1 MKYFKDHFKEL
12 ISASKGGRP
21 MGIYSICSI
30 NRFVLKEALKYSLS
44 KNGIVLIESTCNQV
58 NQFGGY
64 TGMLPVDFREY
75 VLSIASETGFPKK
88 RVIVGG
94 DHIGPFPFR
103 NESSSIAM
111 EKARGLIKNCVEAGY
126 KKIHIDASMPLK
138 GDRNG
143 EDGRLDKEIIAARCA
158 DLAKS
163 AEDAFKKTG
172 AENRDA
178 PVYVIGTDIPSPG
191 GSDEVN
197 KGRRVTTV
205 EDLEETVSLTRKH
218 FSSRGLESVWERV
231 IAVVVQPGVEH
242 GDHIIIDYSREDA
255 RELSKTI
262 KSYENLV
269 FEAHTTDYQTREN
282 LKKMVEDGFFILK
295 IGPSLTNAL
304 KEAVFLLSYIEEEI
318 FDNSRPG
325 LSNLRNVLEEAMLEN
340 PTYWKSYYTGSGEK
354 IRIARKYSFFDR
366 SRYYWGDN
374 KVKESLDRLLKN
386 LGSVEIPLSII
397 GQFFPIQYK
406 KIREGLIKPDPVS
419 LIEDRISN
427 VFDDYSYAVE

>member
-1 MKYFKDHFKEL
+1 MLNIKNYFKNL
-12 ISASKGGRP
+12 IKNQKGENPRGL
-21 MGIYSICSI
+21 YSICST
-30 NRFVLKEALKYSLS
+30 NKYVLEAAFEKAKEFNDY
-44 KNGIVLIESTCNQV
+44 ILIESTCNQV

-64 TGMLPVDFREY
+64 TGMKPVDFREY

-111 EKARGLIKNCVEAGY
+111 EKARGLIKSYIEAGY

-143 EDGRLDKEIIAARCA
+143 EDGQFDKEIIAARCA

-163 AEDAFKKTG
+163 AEDAFKGTG
-172 AENRDA
+172 AENRDV

-191 GSDEVN
+191 GSNEVN

-205 EDLEETVSLTRKH
+205 EDLEETVSFTRKH
-218 FSSRGLESVWERV
+218 FLSRGLESAWERV

-318 FDNSRPG
+318 FDSGRPG
-325 LSNLRNVLEEAMLEN
+325 LSDFRNVLEEAMLEN
-340 PTYWKSYYTGSGEK
+340 PEYWKSYYTGSEEK

-427 VFDDYSYAVE
+427 VLDDYSHAVE

>member
-318 FDNSRPG
+318 FENSRPG